1 MTKPERS
8 RRMTRISNG
17 VLSDKTK
24 LKNNLLPIQSILHIS
39 SVILTVFLLVCT
51 NLMTAANAVDFDRT
65 PIEPEVYDL
74 EGNSLEQIALGHQ

>member
-1 MTKPERS
+1 MTKPERC

-24 LKNNLLPIQSILHIS
+24 LKNNLLHIS
-39 SVILTVFLLVCT
+39 SVILAVFLLVCT
-51 NLMTAANAVDFDRT
+51 NLMTAANAVDFDCT

-74 EGNSLEQIALGHQ
+74 EGNIVPY